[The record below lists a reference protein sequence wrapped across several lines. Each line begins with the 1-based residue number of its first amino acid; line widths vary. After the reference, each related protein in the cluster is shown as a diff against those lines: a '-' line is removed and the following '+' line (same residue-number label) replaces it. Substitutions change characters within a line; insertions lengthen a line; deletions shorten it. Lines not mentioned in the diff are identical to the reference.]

1 MVDTGLDV
9 HGQKDASEPAVLPG
23 YVNNFQEP
31 NSHRVADK
39 RKGTRSFQRA
49 TLEMSNNINSKRV
62 PLRRCGRRDRTT
74 ITELEKLDNALQN
87 TNERPKDDYDTSNGV
102 MQAGDKTHV
111 SNSIKRKITNRTSSR
126 MDHIAPPELV
136 NEVSVN
142 SKSVKREPMKKAAK
156 QKAMSWDVLN
166 KLVGFKYKY
175 LSGILYSTQVFTR
188 QLDHV

>member
-1 MVDTGLDV
+1 
-9 HGQKDASEPAVLPG
+9 
-23 YVNNFQEP
+23 
-31 NSHRVADK
+31 
-39 RKGTRSFQRA
+39 
-49 TLEMSNNINSKRV
+49 MSKNINSKRV
-62 PLRRCGRRDRTT
+62 HLRRCGRRDCTT

-87 TNERPKDDYDTSNGV
+87 TNERPKDDYYDTSNGV

-111 SNSIKRKITNRTSSR
+111 SNSTKRKITSRTSSR
-126 MDHIAPPELV
+126 MDHTAPPELV

-188 QLDHV
+188 QLDNV